1 MGPERQPSRRRA
13 RGGVAFP
20 RRPSGSVHPA
30 PEQGPRR
37 PGPSLTSGQG
47 HVAASWRRAP
57 SSQNWTWTGGGAC
70 SCPGAVYLGCA
81 CVHHAH
87 HRSCPRGCCAAT
99 ARVQPNVV
107 AAHRQSACR
116 SASPCVLSR
125 LNEAQN
131 GDRYMGLAGRII
143 SHLVSPSEGA
153 DISHLVSTRT
163 DRRRTGGYR
172 RGSLQPHARWSVWE
186 GAHCSRRPSGGFS
199 GGPAKA
205 GFPCKP
211 SSDPRIPSVLV
222 TAPYAM
228 HQWVIARHLFCSVRG
243 ILLSD
248 AVLGQA

>member
-1 MGPERQPSRRRA
+1 LRALATERGPER
-13 RGGVAFP
+13 
-20 RRPSGSVHPA
+20 RPVH
-30 PEQGPRR
+30 GPC
-37 PGPSLTSGQG
+37 G
-47 HVAASWRRAP
+47 ANNF
-57 SSQNWTWTGGGAC
+57 SSC
-70 SCPGAVYLGCA
+70 FDFRL
-81 CVHHAH
+81 
-87 HRSCPRGCCAAT
+87 AT
-99 ARVQPNVV
+99 R
-107 AAHRQSACR
+107 
-116 SASPCVLSR
+116 
-125 LNEAQN
+125 E
-131 GDRYMGLAGRII
+131 RI
-143 SHLVSPSEGA
+143 
-153 DISHLVSTRT
+153 ISHLVSTRT

-211 SSDPRIPSVLV
+211 SSDPRILSVLV